1 MLSSSKFS
9 IFSLIVSSGD
19 PFEQLNSRHSLQ
31 TSEHTKPF
39 LRQTHL
45 FVLQSPLHPHRII
58 LSRSSGAIGL
68 SMKIGQSIWSSLSYH
83 PQSVETNS
91 WVSRAIHVW
100 TCRKTR
106 MLCWWQATV
115 VSGKLE
121 ASICVMSDIEATFVL
136 NFCRLSSSITISLD
150 SPYNDFIAVTPADA
164 MSSFFVAFGVSKT
177 FFVIFWSL
185 RLFIITSCCH
195 FTNIWKFWM
204 SYHIQWAHMRKNLP
218 THLVARTQV

>member
-68 SMKIGQSIWSSLSYH
+68 SMKTGQSIWSSLSYH

-106 MLCWWQATV
+106 MLCWWQAAV
-115 VSGKLE
+115 VSGNLKLQFVRCVTCLNLE
-121 ASICVMSDIEATFVL
+121 KNTHAVLIAS
-136 NFCRLSSSITISLD
+136 CRCEWQTW
-150 SPYNDFIAVTPADA
+150 
-164 MSSFFVAFGVSKT
+164 SFNLCDEWH
-177 FFVIFWSL
+177 WS
-185 RLFIITSCCH
+185 
-195 FTNIWKFWM
+195 
-204 SYHIQWAHMRKNLP
+204 NLC
-218 THLVARTQV
+218 LEFL

>member
-19 PFEQLNSRHSLQ
+19 PLEHLNSRHSLQ

-68 SMKIGQSIWSSLSYH
+68 SMKTGQSIWSSLSYH

-106 MLCWWQATV
+106 MLCWWQAAV

-121 ASICVMSDIEATFVL
+121 ASICAMRDMFEPWEKHACCADSKLPLWVANLKLQFVWWVTL
-136 NFCRLSSSITISLD
+136 KQPLSW
-150 SPYNDFIAVTPADA
+150 
-164 MSSFFVAFGVSKT
+164 FFVD
-177 FFVIFWSL
+177 
-185 RLFIITSCCH
+185 
-195 FTNIWKFWM
+195 
-204 SYHIQWAHMRKNLP
+204 
-218 THLVARTQV
+218 